1 MNIKI
6 NNKIIISPSTKP
18 LIVAEISGNHNG
30 SKKSFLKHIVAAA
43 KNGADLVKIQTYE
56 PDDIVIKKAALDP
69 DRNAKAITIIVG
81 IYFHFELL
89 VII

>member
-1 MNIKI
+1 MYLTKNINIKEKDVFRNTFECFVSLKRI
-6 NNKIIISPSTKP
+6 IAKITIWI
-18 LIVAEISGNHNG
+18 
-30 SKKSFLKHIVAAA
+30 
-43 KNGADLVKIQTYE
+43 
-56 PDDIVIKKAALDP
+56 IVIKKAALDP